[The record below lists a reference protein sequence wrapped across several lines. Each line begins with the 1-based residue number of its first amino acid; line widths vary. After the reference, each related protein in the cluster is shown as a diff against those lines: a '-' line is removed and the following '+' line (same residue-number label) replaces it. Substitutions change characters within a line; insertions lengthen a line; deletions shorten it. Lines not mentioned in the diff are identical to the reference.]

1 VINEIDREQMML
13 QMQRAISAT
22 ISGQL
27 SSVVSTLESFS
38 LPVTVETKADIKEL
52 SGKLK
57 ALAADVRSV
66 GAEVRKIVPTPVKKD

>member
-1 VINEIDREQMML
+1 
-13 QMQRAISAT
+13 
-22 ISGQL
+22 
-27 SSVVSTLESFS
+27 VVSTLESFS